1 MASLPPAHHC
11 PNTHKCTR
19 VHPRTVPHSLTPSQ
33 HLCAVCRHHWRFP
46 QLSICF
52 SLYQFLPSF
61 PCGCESN
68 CKCSLRKEFIS
79 ARGPSGHG
87 RPGQEHEATH
97 FCSQRAKMDAQPVPS
112 FYPVQSSSPWA
123 GAAQFREHQPCSVKA
138 FWKQPPG
145 YLQRCIS

>member
-19 VHPRTVPHSLTPSQ
+19 VHTRTVPHSLTPSQ

-97 FCSQRAKMDAQPVPS
+97 FCSQRAKMDAQPPFTLSRAPVPGLVL
-112 FYPVQSSSPWA
+112 PSSGNISHAQLKPSGNSLLDTCR
-123 GAAQFREHQPCSVKA
+123 GASLR
-138 FWKQPPG
+138 
-145 YLQRCIS
+145 